1 MIRAKH
7 FGEHHRI
14 AGGSSEKIG
23 EATQQ
28 GRQESRSSEMMQ
40 PVWQLQQQVGN
51 QTVQQLLR
59 SGLIQPK
66 LAISGPDDPE
76 EREADQMAHTIM
88 RAHADFPASHCSCAG
103 GEEMREECQQQ
114 SLGAIQRHASVPETP
129 THVPFAK
136 PFWGPKNSNE
146 GSNPSLSAPS

>member
-28 GRQESRSSEMMQ
+28 GRQESLSSEMMQ

-59 SGLIQPK
+59 SGLVQPK

-76 EREADQMAHTIM
+76 GAKRIRWRTPSCERTRIFLRLTA
-88 RAHADFPASHCSCAG
+88 PAPVARRCAKN
-103 GEEMREECQQQ
+103 
-114 SLGAIQRHASVPETP
+114 AS
-129 THVPFAK
+129 
-136 PFWGPKNSNE
+136 SN
-146 GSNPSLSAPS
+146 L